1 MEQCIGTR
9 AAWVFQK
16 LVVTVWAAGWFSS
29 ICWYAVYG
37 IEQAIYRAPPLHG
50 ERSIAP
56 TAGIAL
62 FWLLMIAPAARVSM
76 AELARWSVWLTKVS
90 FCAVIGLLLSAATF
104 LPQVM
109 DRLNG
114 GDNPQARHPGLG

>member
-50 ERSIAP
+50 ERS
-56 TAGIAL
+56 
-62 FWLLMIAPAARVSM
+62 IAPAARVSM